1 MNESQNFE
9 FLDIL
14 AIISFAMQVQNA
26 ADISS
31 QATNNDLLEELHRDV
46 DILNSKLDRLLQ
58 LVEGS
63 NIDVDKHPSSAQ

>member
-1 MNESQNFE
+1 MNEDQNFE
-9 FLDIL
+9 FLDMITIL
-14 AIISFAMQVQNA
+14 SFAMQVQNTI
-26 ADISS
+26 DISA

-63 NIDVDKHPSSAQ
+63 STDADKHPSNAQ